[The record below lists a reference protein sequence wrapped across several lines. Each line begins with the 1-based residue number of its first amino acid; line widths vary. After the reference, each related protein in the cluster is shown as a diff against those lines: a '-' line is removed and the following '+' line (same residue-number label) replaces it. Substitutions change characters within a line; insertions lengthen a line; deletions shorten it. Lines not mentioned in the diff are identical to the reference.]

1 MLCVFS
7 VVKGACGFLE
17 NTHIAAVRL
26 ILLSRRGLPISF
38 IAVVIGTVNDS
49 SQAMLN
55 IGYPVRYPVEY

>member
-7 VVKGACGFLE
+7 VVKGARGFLE

-38 IAVVIGTVNDS
+38 IAVVIGTVYDS

>member
-7 VVKGACGFLE
+7 VVKGARGFLE

-38 IAVVIGTVNDS
+38 IAVVFGTVNDS
-49 SQAMLN
+49 VFVVRASHAMLN
-55 IGYPVRYPVEY
+55 I